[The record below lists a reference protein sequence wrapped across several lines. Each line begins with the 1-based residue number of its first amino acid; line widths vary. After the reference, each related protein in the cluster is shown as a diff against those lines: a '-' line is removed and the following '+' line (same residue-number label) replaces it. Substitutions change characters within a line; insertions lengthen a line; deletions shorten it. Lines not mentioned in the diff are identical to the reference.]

1 MAAEGGAAPA
11 PHSSSN
17 PPSTDPAWAHGIVVD
32 MARRKV
38 QCKYCD
44 RVLSGGIFRLKQHLA
59 GIKGEVAPCSR
70 VPAEVRMQFCQYIKE
85 KETSKANTSRRRQQ
99 IREDLSA
106 PPRRSVDLPRGR
118 QFFDLDQDEEEQFR
132 RASEASRRSN
142 AEEDYLRR
150 TGRHVGQGSGHGGSG
165 QGSSSAGMS
174 SNIPEVP
181 VDIPRD
187 GDPRVGPIDP
197 FLTRRREKQPSISAA
212 FKNLKICKEK
222 IGRATSRWFF
232 FNSIPANAAKGPYY
246 ESMIE
251 TIGEVGK
258 EVEGPTSYEIYNKYL
273 DMEVEDM
280 KAYVST
286 FERIWDEYG
295 CTLMCDGWTGITR
308 RSMINFLI
316 YCKAGTVFWKSVDAS
331 GKVKNADYLFQLM
344 DEMVQEIGEKRI
356 VQVVTDNA
364 AAFKLAGQKLM
375 EKREHL
381 YWVPCSAHCI
391 DLMLEDICEDPMV
404 ENVVNNARFVTT
416 FIYNHNNILDIMRT
430 HTHGRELLRP
440 APTRFA
446 SQYIA
451 LDSINRQRSN
461 LIRMVASEE
470 WENYMSRHAPTRVRE
485 NGKKVTDIIQSKPF
499 WKGVQNVLNVVE
511 PLVRVLRA
519 VDGERRS
526 EMGYLYEAMDRAK
539 ELIQMNNK
547 TMYAKWWEIVDR
559 RWEHTLHHDLHAAGH
574 FFNPQYMY
582 RTDGRRENYDNS
594 SEVLIGAKNVIKR
607 MLDNEDRAIIACK
620 QMHDYRLQLYH
631 FGTST
636 AQRAAQILSPADW
649 WLDHGRTYGY
659 EDLAYVAIRVLSQ
672 TTSATGCERNWST
685 FGLIH
690 TKQRNRLKSARLEKL
705 VFCHYNMRLK
715 LKNLQLIKQVQDRER
730 YRSSGQQQAEATPSE
745 TIDIEE
751 VFEEEHPLHAWVN
764 ASTSVQPEFD
774 PHDRAWAEGE
784 LDDVPLLPEFETP
797 PAPKRQ
803 KKTVGARGRSTKHGI
818 SIADLD
824 TIEEDIDDET
834 PEPSDNVQYQT
845 SNDSTSKTSTPSE
858 GSDHGGDVLVVS
870 SVPPPAPPPDP
881 IVFTG
886 EEDFTHATQ
895 DQHHGSREGREAQT
909 SSQKYAR
916 KGKKVASQ
924 LQGQGQGASEDS
936 GYNPNFIPHRR
947 NWLMKKKKM
956 QEEWERQEKL
966 RMEFETMEQA
976 SDTSSYASTE
986 GYYQGQGGYLG
997 YPQYPDASYYTG

>member
-38 QCKYCD
+38 QCKYCN

-70 VPAEVRMQFCQYIKE
+70 VSAEVRMQFCQYMKE
-85 KETSKANTSRRRQQ
+85 KETSKANTSRRQQQ

-150 TGRHVGQGSGHGGSG
+150 TGHHVGQGSGHGGSG

-222 IGRATSRWFF
+222 IGRAT
-232 FNSIPANAAKGPYY
+232 
-246 ESMIE
+246 
-251 TIGEVGK
+251 
-258 EVEGPTSYEIYNKYL
+258 
-273 DMEVEDM
+273 
-280 KAYVST
+280 
-286 FERIWDEYG
+286 
-295 CTLMCDGWTGITR
+295 
-308 RSMINFLI
+308 
-316 YCKAGTVFWKSVDAS
+316 
-331 GKVKNADYLFQLM
+331 
-344 DEMVQEIGEKRI
+344 
-356 VQVVTDNA
+356 
-364 AAFKLAGQKLM
+364 
-375 EKREHL
+375 
-381 YWVPCSAHCI
+381 
-391 DLMLEDICEDPMV
+391 
-404 ENVVNNARFVTT
+404 
-416 FIYNHNNILDIMRT
+416 
-430 HTHGRELLRP
+430 
-440 APTRFA
+440 
-446 SQYIA
+446 
-451 LDSINRQRSN
+451 
-461 LIRMVASEE
+461 
-470 WENYMSRHAPTRVRE
+470 E

-526 EMGYLYEAMDRAK
+526 EMGYLYEAMDQAK

-547 TMYAKWWEIVDR
+547 TTYAKWWEIVDR

-594 SEVLIGAKNVIKR
+594 SEVLIGAKNIIKR

-631 FGTST
+631 FGTNT
-636 AQRAAQILSPADW
+636 AQRAAQILSP
-649 WLDHGRTYGY
+649 
-659 EDLAYVAIRVLSQ
+659 
-672 TTSATGCERNWST
+672 
-685 FGLIH
+685 
-690 TKQRNRLKSARLEKL
+690 
-705 VFCHYNMRLK
+705 
-715 LKNLQLIKQVQDRER
+715 
-730 YRSSGQQQAEATPSE
+730 
-745 TIDIEE
+745 DIEE

-845 SNDSTSKTSTPSE
+845 SNDSTSKTRGRSTPLLLGQTRSGSARLGRAGLGIA
-858 GSDHGGDVLVVS
+858 GSDRGLKMAPKKGFDDIRWQHGTML
-870 SVPPPAPPPDP
+870 
-881 IVFTG
+881 
-886 EEDFTHATQ
+886 
-895 DQHHGSREGREAQT
+895 GSRH
-909 SSQKYAR
+909 
-916 KGKKVASQ
+916 
-924 LQGQGQGASEDS
+924 
-936 GYNPNFIPHRR
+936 NFKC
-947 NWLMKKKKM
+947 NYCS
-956 QEEWERQEKL
+956 
-966 RMEFETMEQA
+966 FT
-976 SDTSSYASTE
+976 
-986 GYYQGQGGYLG
+986 GQGGGVSRLKKHIAGGRLAG
-997 YPQYPDASYYTG
+997 YHDV

>member
-70 VPAEVRMQFCQYIKE
+70 VPAEVRMQFCQYMKE

-222 IGRATSRWFF
+222 IGRAT
-232 FNSIPANAAKGPYY
+232 
-246 ESMIE
+246 
-251 TIGEVGK
+251 
-258 EVEGPTSYEIYNKYL
+258 
-273 DMEVEDM
+273 
-280 KAYVST
+280 
-286 FERIWDEYG
+286 
-295 CTLMCDGWTGITR
+295 
-308 RSMINFLI
+308 
-316 YCKAGTVFWKSVDAS
+316 
-331 GKVKNADYLFQLM
+331 
-344 DEMVQEIGEKRI
+344 
-356 VQVVTDNA
+356 
-364 AAFKLAGQKLM
+364 
-375 EKREHL
+375 
-381 YWVPCSAHCI
+381 
-391 DLMLEDICEDPMV
+391 
-404 ENVVNNARFVTT
+404 
-416 FIYNHNNILDIMRT
+416 
-430 HTHGRELLRP
+430 
-440 APTRFA
+440 
-446 SQYIA
+446 
-451 LDSINRQRSN
+451 
-461 LIRMVASEE
+461 
-470 WENYMSRHAPTRVRE
+470 
-485 NGKKVTDIIQSKPF
+485 
-499 WKGVQNVLNVVE
+499 
-511 PLVRVLRA
+511 A

-547 TMYAKWWEIVDR
+547 TTYAKWWEIVDR

-594 SEVLIGAKNVIKR
+594 SEVLIGAKN
-607 MLDNEDRAIIACK
+607 
-620 QMHDYRLQLYH
+620 
-631 FGTST
+631 
-636 AQRAAQILSPADW
+636 
-649 WLDHGRTYGY
+649 
-659 EDLAYVAIRVLSQ
+659 
-672 TTSATGCERNWST
+672 
-685 FGLIH
+685 
-690 TKQRNRLKSARLEKL
+690 
-705 VFCHYNMRLK
+705 
-715 LKNLQLIKQVQDRER
+715 
-730 YRSSGQQQAEATPSE
+730 

-924 LQGQGQGASEDS
+924 LQGQGQGQGQGASEDS

-976 SDTSSYASTE
+976 GAIHPPFAWPDPVGLGPDRPSRAGIAGSD
-986 GYYQGQGGYLG
+986 
-997 YPQYPDASYYTG
+997 

>member
-1 MAAEGGAAPA
+1 MGEKGAGGEGIG
-11 PHSSSN
+11 
-17 PPSTDPAWAHGIVVD
+17 V
-32 MARRKV
+32 
-38 QCKYCD
+38 
-44 RVLSGGIFRLKQHLA
+44 
-59 GIKGEVAPCSR
+59 
-70 VPAEVRMQFCQYIKE
+70 
-85 KETSKANTSRRRQQ
+85 SK
-99 IREDLSA
+99 
-106 PPRRSVDLPRGR
+106 RG
-118 QFFDLDQDEEEQFR
+118 
-132 RASEASRRSN
+132 
-142 AEEDYLRR
+142 
-150 TGRHVGQGSGHGGSG
+150 
-165 QGSSSAGMS
+165 
-174 SNIPEVP
+174 
-181 VDIPRD
+181 
-187 GDPRVGPIDP
+187 
-197 FLTRRREKQPSISAA
+197 
-212 FKNLKICKEK
+212 
-222 IGRATSRWFF
+222 
-232 FNSIPANAAKGPYY
+232 
-246 ESMIE
+246 
-251 TIGEVGK
+251 
-258 EVEGPTSYEIYNKYL
+258 EGPTYEIYNKYL

-286 FERIWDEYG
+286 FERIWDEY
-295 CTLMCDGWTGITR
+295 GITR

-344 DEMVQEIGEKRI
+344 DGMVEEIGEKRI

-391 DLMLEDICEDPMV
+391 DLMLEDICEDLMV
-404 ENVVNNARFVTT
+404 ENVVNSARFVTT

-451 LDSINRQRSN
+451 LDSINGQRSN
-461 LIRMVASEE
+461 LIRMVTSKE

-485 NGKKVTDIIQSKPF
+485 KGKKVTDIIQSKPF
-499 WKGVQNVLNVVE
+499 WKGVQNILNVVE

-519 VDGERRS
+519 VHGERRF

-547 TMYAKWWEIVDR
+547 TTYAKWWEIIDR

-582 RTDGRRENYDNS
+582 KTDGRNENYDNA
-594 SEVLIGAKNVIKR
+594 SEVLIGAKNIIKR

-636 AQRAAQILSPADW
+636 TQRAARILSLADW

-705 VFCHYNMRLK
+705 
-715 LKNLQLIKQVQDRER
+715 
-730 YRSSGQQQAEATPSE
+730 
-745 TIDIEE
+745 
-751 VFEEEHPLHAWVN
+751 EHPLHAWVN
-764 ASTSVQPEFD
+764 ATTSVEPEFD
-774 PHDRAWAEGE
+774 LHDRAWAEDE

-803 KKTVGARGRSTKHGI
+803 KKTVGARGRSKKHGI
-818 SIADLD
+818 SIADLE
-824 TIEEDIDDET
+824 TIEEDIDD
-834 PEPSDNVQYQT
+834 
-845 SNDSTSKTSTPSE
+845 
-858 GSDHGGDVLVVS
+858 
-870 SVPPPAPPPDP
+870 
-881 IVFTG
+881 
-886 EEDFTHATQ
+886 
-895 DQHHGSREGREAQT
+895 
-909 SSQKYAR
+909 
-916 KGKKVASQ
+916 
-924 LQGQGQGASEDS
+924 
-936 GYNPNFIPHRR
+936 
-947 NWLMKKKKM
+947 
-956 QEEWERQEKL
+956 
-966 RMEFETMEQA
+966 
-976 SDTSSYASTE
+976 
-986 GYYQGQGGYLG
+986 
-997 YPQYPDASYYTG
+997 